1 MDVSSNVGFSLA
13 VGCFVE
19 LFCGV
24 ILAEDES
31 WIIGVDEGFMFGLVV
46 SWLAF
51 GLNVGVAFG
60 FSGLDVGIGVGELFG
75 EMVGVGVG
83 AVDGAGDVDGSG
95 EVDGKGVGS
104 CVTVGVG
111 VNEGEGVGAGAMGA
125 SGSGASR
132 MGK

>member
-1 MDVSSNVGFSLA
+1 LDVSSTVGFSLA
-13 VGCFVE
+13 VGCFVG

-24 ILAEDES
+24 MLVEDES
-31 WIIGVDEGFMFGLVV
+31 GIMGVDEGFMFGLVV

-75 EMVGVGVG
+75 ETVGVGVG
-83 AVDGAGDVDGSG
+83 AVDGAGDVNGSG
-95 EVDGKGVGS
+95 EVEGKGVGS
-104 CVTVGVG
+104 GVTEGVG
-111 VNEGEGVGAGAMGA
+111 IGEGEGRGVGAMGA
-125 SGSGASR
+125 SGSSASR